1 MKVSELIKGLVKRKI
16 RPPAIW
22 SLLDD
27 YADRIV
33 KLEDDNERL
42 KREREQWDNWAEE
55 HGSVRP

>member
-27 YADRIV
+27 YAD
-33 KLEDDNERL
+33 NERL